1 MTYDEVYELIHLKYR
16 FVQRPTNEE
25 LQKVVN
31 EIVKLSKIKSDL
43 DDGDLAKIID
53 RNIKNREVYAFESVD
68 MTDSINLIQQIL
80 AKLQT
85 EANG

>member
-53 RNIKNREVYAFESVD
+53 RNIKIVKSMPLKA
-68 MTDSINLIQQIL
+68 LIYRRY
-80 AKLQT
+80 
-85 EANG
+85 N